1 MKALELL
8 KDYKNIDFGCNLQEL
23 HNEIDEA
30 ISEINT
36 LLMYKNLADTY
47 LKIDK
52 CKCGILK
59 IQGHFCSDIECTY
72 GV

>member
-1 MKALELL
+1 MKAIELL
-8 KDYKNIDFGCNLQEL
+8 NEYKNLDFDCNVEEL

-36 LLMYKNLADTY
+36 LLMYKYLADSF

-59 IQGHFCSDIECTY
+59 IQGHLCSDIECMEY
-72 GV
+72 

>member
-1 MKALELL
+1 MKAIELL
-8 KDYKNIDFGCNLQEL
+8 NEYKNLDFDCNVEEL

-36 LLMYKNLADTY
+36 LLMYKYLADSF

-52 CKCGILK
+52 CK
-59 IQGHFCSDIECTY
+59 
-72 GV
+72 

>member
-1 MKALELL
+1 MKAIELL
-8 KDYKNIDFGCNLQEL
+8 NEYKNLDFDCNVEEL

-36 LLMYKNLADTY
+36 LLMYKYLADSF

-59 IQGHFCSDIECTY
+59 IQGHLCSDIECTEY
-72 GV
+72 